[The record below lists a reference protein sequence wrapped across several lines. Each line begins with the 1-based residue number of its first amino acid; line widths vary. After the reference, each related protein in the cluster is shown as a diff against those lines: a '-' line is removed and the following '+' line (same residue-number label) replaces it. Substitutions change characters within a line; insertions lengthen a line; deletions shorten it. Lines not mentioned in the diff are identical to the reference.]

1 MEYWIICT
9 CLKLINRLLHEIWIR
24 CQNYPSSFIVTVVC
38 AWPPGQPRKNFPL
51 PFILHSFNSHFNTL
65 FSSWW
70 WVPLGALKFAF
81 TVRKWP
87 KGLIYGGGQTC
98 QRANKECKY
107 LFGSKLHHCLILS
120 LCPKKRLHHISSCA
134 SLYGVFVHRWP
145 RRGPVP
151 LGRGASSAAWELGGE
166 RGIIGTRLLISKET
180 CDDNLRAGMRNE
192 VEGDL
197 WEERWLTVGVSVCLL
212 ERPSRGGSVTESD
225 SRRTGAMG
233 LVLFGAQQFLKSQTQ
248 LSNGPTS
255 VRACVCVLVSR
266 THLADT
272 RNQMDRDRLYT
283 ILYYFCMI
291 HLRLKKNPVCQTL
304 SLRFLLIFF
313 FFDYD
318 VCYFT
323 SAVVEGNLIAA
334 CSHSKLPRWMQNGTL
349 KV

>member
-1 MEYWIICT
+1 M
-9 CLKLINRLLHEIWIR
+9 
-24 CQNYPSSFIVTVVC
+24 PS
-38 AWPPGQPRKNFPL
+38 AK
-51 PFILHSFNSHFNTL
+51 
-65 FSSWW
+65 
-70 WVPLGALKFAF
+70 
-81 TVRKWP
+81 
-87 KGLIYGGGQTC
+87 KG
-98 QRANKECKY
+98 CKY
-107 LFGSKLHHCLILS
+107 LFGAKNSLILS
-120 LCPKKRLHHISSCA
+120 LCPKKQLHPISFCA

-192 VEGDL
+192 TEGDL

-225 SRRTGAMG
+225 PRRTGAMSF
-233 LVLFGAQQFLKSQTQ
+233 VLFGAQQFLKSQTQ
-248 LSNGPTS
+248 LSNEPTS
-255 VRACVCVLVSR
+255 VCACVCVLVSR
-266 THLADT
+266 TPLADT
-272 RNQMDRDRLYT
+272 QNQMDHDRLYT

-291 HLRLKKNPVCQTL
+291 HLKLKKNPVCQTL
-304 SLRFLLIFF
+304 TWIMSLRFLLIFL

-334 CSHSKLPRWMQNGTL
+334 CSHSKLPRWMQNDTL